1 MNKNQKLGIKVFYYY
16 LSRKTSVGILALVIS
31 IIAAS
36 NKSILISKLEILTP
50 LEVSTTIISY
60 FISGLF
66 VLTAILLIFGLFM
79 SWINYISCDFTLDEN
94 AFNIRRGFFTKR
106 EVSIPYRQIQNINI
120 EQSISHKMLGL
131 GKLVIL
137 TEGDHGDVNS
147 GNGEGIFEVI
157 DYALAHLVREFILE
171 RTNLQIVKD
180 VDPSSETPLN

>member
-1 MNKNQKLGIKVFYYY
+1 MNNPQKLGIKVFYYY

-31 IIAAS
+31 IIIYS
-36 NKSILISKLEILTP
+36 YKNVLISKVELLAP
-50 LEVSTTIISY
+50 LEVSTTIVSY
-60 FISGLF
+60 FIYGLF
-66 VLTAILLIFGLFM
+66 SLTAILLIFGLFM

-120 EQSISHKMLGL
+120 EQSLSNKMLGI

-137 TEGDHGDVNS
+137 TEGDHGNTS
-147 GNGEGIFEVI
+147 GGNGEGVFQVI
-157 DYALAHLVREFILE
+157 DYTLAHQVREFILQ

-180 VDPSSETPLN
+180 VEPSNDVVLN